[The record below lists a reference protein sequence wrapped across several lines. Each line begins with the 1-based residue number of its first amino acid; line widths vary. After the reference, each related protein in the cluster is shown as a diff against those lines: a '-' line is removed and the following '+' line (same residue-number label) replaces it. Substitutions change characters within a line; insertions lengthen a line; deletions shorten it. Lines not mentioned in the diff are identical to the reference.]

1 MTLTGKFIMKVYV
14 VTSGNYSDYGILAI
28 FSTRGKARG
37 FIKREQR
44 NALYEHYIGDDYRIE
59 TWEVDKPLEP
69 KIPIFFC
76 YYYPENDSWKVIEH
90 NDAYLHDFN
99 RVHKEPDYGETD
111 GYVYWVVKKARDK
124 DSALKVANEQI
135 MQFIAKEPPETD
147 RKGTTIWNFRI
158 GGLKI
163 GPLQSN
169 FLNSSGVR
177 PAS

>member
-1 MTLTGKFIMKVYV
+1 MKVYV

-90 NDAYLHDFN
+90 NDEYLHDFN
-99 RVHKEPDYGETD
+99 RVHKEPYYGETD

-135 MQFIAKEPPETD
+135 LQFIAKEPPETD
-147 RKGTTIWNFRI
+147 RKGTTIWKFRI
-158 GGLKI
+158 VGLKI

>member
-1 MTLTGKFIMKVYV
+1 MTLTGKLIMNIYV

-59 TWEVDKPLEP
+59 TWEVDKSLEP
-69 KIPIFFC
+69 NIPIFFC

-90 NDAYLHDFN
+90 NDEYLHDFN

-111 GYVYWVVKKARDK
+111 
-124 DSALKVANEQI
+124 NT
-135 MQFIAKEPPETD
+135 KEITLPVS
-147 RKGTTIWNFRI
+147 
-158 GGLKI
+158 GLKAII
-163 GPLQSN
+163 GPYKEE
-169 FLNSSGVR
+169 
-177 PAS
+177 